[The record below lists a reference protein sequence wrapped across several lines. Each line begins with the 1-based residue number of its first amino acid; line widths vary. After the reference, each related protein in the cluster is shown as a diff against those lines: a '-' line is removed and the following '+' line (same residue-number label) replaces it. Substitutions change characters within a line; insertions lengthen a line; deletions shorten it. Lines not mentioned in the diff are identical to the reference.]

1 MTDKTKIKLDNVIAK
16 FPGEYQPIYR
26 EIIDYAVSLG
36 YTAKINKNETYA
48 DFIKSKHGKI
58 IMKIECGYKGSQ
70 IPRLN
75 LRLDAMHPYE
85 GIFKKALEHRISF
98 CQHCN
103 RCHGSIGIK
112 YVFPNGE
119 TGYVCSAT
127 IYLPDFSA
135 NDIPAV
141 KNALMIQDTFLIQI
155 SLDKK

>member
-1 MTDKTKIKLDNVIAK
+1 MTEKTRHKLDNVIAK
-16 FPGEYQPIYR
+16 FPDEYQPIYR

-70 IPRLN
+70 IPRIN

-85 GIFKKALEHRISF
+85 GILMKAMESRISF
-98 CQHCN
+98 CRQCN
-103 RCHGSIGIK
+103 KCHGSVGIK
-112 YVFPNGE
+112 YSFPNGE
-119 TGYVCSAT
+119 TGYICSAT

-135 NDIPAV
+135 NDVPAV
-141 KNALMIQDTFLIQI
+141 KNVLMKQDIFLMQI
-155 SLDKK
+155 IPDKK